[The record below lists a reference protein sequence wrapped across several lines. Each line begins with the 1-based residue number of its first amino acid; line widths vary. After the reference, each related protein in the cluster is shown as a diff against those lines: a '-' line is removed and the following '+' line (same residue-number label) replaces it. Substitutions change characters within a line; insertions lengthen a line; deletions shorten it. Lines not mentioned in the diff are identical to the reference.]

1 MEPLICGDY
10 RLTVNQASRV
20 DIYPIPRIQD
30 LYAKLAGG
38 IKFTKLDTSQ
48 AYLQLPLDQ
57 ESKELVT
64 INTQTGLFHKNRL
77 PFGVSS
83 SPAIFQRV
91 MDSILQ
97 GLPGVIAYLDD
108 ILITGKDDE
117 EHLKNLDAVFKKLS
131 EKGLRLKRSKCV
143 FLKNEVCYLVMP
155 SMPRDYIHSR
165 TKLRPLNKLRHLH
178 ISQS

>member
-1 MEPLICGDY
+1 MPYSMRDKVNQELEKLQQQGIIEPVQFSEWAAPIVPVLKSDGTIRICGDY
-10 RLTVNQASRV
+10 RLTVNQASLV
-20 DIYPIPRIQD
+20 DTYPIPRIQD

-38 IKFTKLDTSQ
+38 TKFTKLDMSQ

-64 INTQTGLFHKNRL
+64 INTQKGLFHYNRL

-97 GLPGVIAYLDD
+97 GLPGVIVY
-108 ILITGKDDE
+108 
-117 EHLKNLDAVFKKLS
+117 
-131 EKGLRLKRSKCV
+131 
-143 FLKNEVCYLVMP
+143 
-155 SMPRDYIHSR
+155 
-165 TKLRPLNKLRHLH
+165 
-178 ISQS
+178 